1 LHILTNRKVGRFWV
15 VDYRIYERE
24 KDGKSKLEHV
34 ADMLKDLLIL
44 NSYLLPECLWIA
56 GRPVKS

>member
-1 LHILTNRKVGRFWV
+1 V

-56 GRPVKS
+56 GMPVKS